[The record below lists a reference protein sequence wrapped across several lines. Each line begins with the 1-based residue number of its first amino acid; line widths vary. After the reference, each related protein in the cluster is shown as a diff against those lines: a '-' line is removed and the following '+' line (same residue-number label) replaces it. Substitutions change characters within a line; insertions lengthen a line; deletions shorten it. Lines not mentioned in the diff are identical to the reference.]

1 MKTETKNKEKSS
13 KRRILTFS
21 LIAFFVLIVLLIFVD
36 LIISNFTLRTTEYYI
51 ENYKIN
57 KEIRIVQISDL
68 HEKNFGKDNKKLIE
82 EICEASPDLIVFTG
96 DIIERTGKDDPT
108 EYLTNLL
115 KKLRDV
121 APIYF
126 CLGNHEE
133 SSPYFQV
140 FKDTVARNGATLLD
154 DSYTDISIKGQN
166 IRIGALSYYRSWYVD
181 HHRFLKDFSDTENF
195 TLLLCHY
202 PEYYVWGVKRY
213 PIDLMLS
220 GHTHGGMIRLP
231 FMGGLYAPEQGW
243 FPECDKGLFDDEN
256 ATIII
261 SAGLGSSPSYLP
273 RFSNPPEIVSVTIN

>member
-21 LIAFFVLIVLLIFVD
+21 LIAFLVLIVLLIFVD

-96 DIIERTGKDDPT
+96 DIIERTSKDDPT

-115 KKLRDV
+115 QKLRDV
-121 APIYF
+121 APVYF

-140 FKDTVARNGATLLD
+140 FKDTVSRNGATLLD

-213 PIDLMLS
+213 SIDLMLS

-261 SAGLGSSPSYLP
+261 SAGLGSSPSYMP
-273 RFSNPPEIVSVTIN
+273 RFFNPPEIVSVTIN